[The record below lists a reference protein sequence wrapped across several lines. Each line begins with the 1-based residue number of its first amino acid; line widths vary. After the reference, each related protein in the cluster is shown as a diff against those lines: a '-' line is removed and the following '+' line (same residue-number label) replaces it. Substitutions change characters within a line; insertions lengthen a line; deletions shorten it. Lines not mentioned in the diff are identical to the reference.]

1 MRHSSSDSSSNKS
14 HNQSPQ
20 KSESLAFL
28 EKKKIE
34 ELNNKLKLE
43 NRVKSAI
50 YAKNNNNSF
59 GDVIPLKKP
68 ETTDSRFTNFVR
80 GFRRENTDFFPQ
92 SKRHSAIFGE
102 QSVTTNNLSPQIQQ
116 RSSAIFQRNR
126 TKGEPILTDY
136 NSNRDATLINRAKL
150 TSSLRTRNSSSEH
163 QQQQQQ
169 QAQPQQKAANAL
181 SSSAS
186 STSVVGGGVNA
197 TPPPAAVSKN
207 LDFLRMR
214 REKTESVIFVSRN
227 SEARQQLLLNQQVM
241 AWFIGKQGRLFYNFF
256 CFLTFLPTKIS

>member
-14 HNQSPQ
+14 HINQPQ

-102 QSVTTNNLSPQIQQ
+102 QSVTITNLSPQIQQ

-126 TKGEPILTDY
+126 SQTKGEPILTDY

-150 TSSLRTRNSSSEH
+150 TASLRTRNSSFE
-163 QQQQQQ
+163 QQQQ
-169 QAQPQQKAANAL
+169 QAQPQQQKPTGAL

-186 STSVVGGGVNA
+186 SSAVVVVGGVA
-197 TPPPAAVSKN
+197 PPPPPAAGVSKN

-241 AWFIGKQGRLFYNFF
+241 AWFYWESREDFF
-256 CFLTFLPTKIS
+256 FF

>member
-14 HNQSPQ
+14 SHP
-20 KSESLAFL
+20 KSESLAYL

-34 ELNNKLKLE
+34 ELNNQLKLE

-59 GDVIPLKKP
+59 GDVIPLASTKKP
-68 ETTDSRFTNFVR
+68 ENDSRFSNFVR
-80 GFRRENTDFFPQ
+80 GFRRENSDFFPQ

-102 QSVTTNNLSPQIQQ
+102 QSVTTNNISPQIQQ

-150 TSSLRTRNSSSEH
+150 TASLRTRNSSE
-163 QQQQQQ
+163 QQ
-169 QAQPQQKAANAL
+169 QAQPQQKAG
-181 SSSAS
+181 AS
-186 STSVVGGGVNA
+186 SVAGGGGSNAAMA
-197 TPPPAAVSKN
+197 TPPAASKN

-227 SEARQQLLLNQQVM
+227 SEARQQLLLNQQVILFWE
-241 AWFIGKQGRLFYNFF
+241 AGKTLFYLHFFFVSYFF
-256 CFLTFLPTKIS
+256 CQQVS